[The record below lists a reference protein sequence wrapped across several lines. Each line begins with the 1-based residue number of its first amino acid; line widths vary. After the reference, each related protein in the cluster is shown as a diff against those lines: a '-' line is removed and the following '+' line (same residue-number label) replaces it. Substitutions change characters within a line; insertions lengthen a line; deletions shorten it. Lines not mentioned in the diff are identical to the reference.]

1 MYYTITIF
9 PNHVATAQPKPA
21 VIHDKNCSILEYS
34 LHVPA
39 NVIFIVRTGIAIEQL
54 LLVICGELL
63 FEEVG
68 LQTTI
73 WGGRRREG

>member
-1 MYYTITIF
+1 M
-9 PNHVATAQPKPA
+9 
-21 VIHDKNCSILEYS
+21 S
-34 LHVPA
+34 
-39 NVIFIVRTGIAIEQL
+39 VIFVVRTGIAIEQL